1 MTSASIQALDGLR
14 DLSTLK
20 WYVIPLLC
28 LVFYVYT
35 KEIHLARKTAN
46 WDPVFAGLT
55 VFGLDFFN
63 ESWNG
68 WVLAISG
75 RSAVWTAPGE
85 TALRTT
91 VGWNIEIMFMFAI
104 LGIVFY
110 YSLPEDKNKKVLGIS
125 EKWLSA
131 AVYTALCVFIE
142 CMLNKAGL
150 LIWEYAWWNRTFAG
164 VWLIYLLGYF
174 IFFAG
179 VLVMIGLKTNKQKL
193 TMLGI
198 IYAVPILM
206 NLFGFGIMGWN
217 Y

>member
-85 TALRTT
+85 TALR
-91 VGWNIEIMFMFAI
+91 
-104 LGIVFY
+104 
-110 YSLPEDKNKKVLGIS
+110 
-125 EKWLSA
+125 
-131 AVYTALCVFIE
+131 
-142 CMLNKAGL
+142 
-150 LIWEYAWWNRTFAG
+150 
-164 VWLIYLLGYF
+164 
-174 IFFAG
+174 
-179 VLVMIGLKTNKQKL
+179 
-193 TMLGI
+193 
-198 IYAVPILM
+198 
-206 NLFGFGIMGWN
+206 
-217 Y
+217 